1 MELPKELTEGWEIAI
16 GSRDKWQPVKRFGT
30 VAAALGLTVDDARD
44 LDALEVWYRKKL
56 GPEDF
61 AAKRRRLSTG
71 ELEGRS
77 PSNDDATGDLLR
89 FGGLATLCDV
99 KVDGQEVLRS
109 ENMFLEHE
117 IAVRDPKE
125 IELHFSPLAKA
136 LAEKRP
142 RPRWKAT
149 IVAQQQLRWF
159 RTSLLGRIP
168 AWTPPIAPVGPW
180 RPITLEK
187 AGPVA
192 SHEITARVEGRDGIV
207 EAEIAVR
214 DGSKSIE
221 LFVGEHH
228 CVLFVED
235 GVARG
240 KLRIPNVPLWFPHT
254 HGAQPLFPVSA
265 AGVKLGMTGFRS
277 LDVDRKDGAFTLFV
291 NGARTFARG
300 ACWMP
305 LDPITL
311 SATRDQLRAA
321 LEQVREA
328 GMNIVRLSGTM
339 TYESRDFH
347 ELCDE
352 LGILVWQ
359 DFMFANMDY
368 PIADEKFASSVREE
382 AKQVMSR
389 LGMSPSLVV
398 CCGGSEVEQQ
408 AAMMGLPEKDW
419 SSLLFQEVLPNAV
432 RKDVAYVP
440 SSPSG
445 GALPFQVD
453 HGVSHYY
460 GVGAYMR
467 PFEDARRARVR
478 FTSECLAF
486 ANVPC
491 DETIEKLLRDGES
504 PPLHPRWKARVPRD
518 RGTPWD
524 FDDVRDHYVERIF
537 GVDPAELRYADLARY
552 LELGRVAVAEC
563 MSSAIAEW
571 RSSQDCAGAIV
582 WFLRDLW
589 NGAGWG
595 VVDARGVPK
604 SAYYAMKRVCAP
616 VALLATDE
624 GLNGLRLHAMNDR
637 AEPLEGELRVALHRG
652 EHVVAEGK
660 RAVTIGSHSAAS
672 MGANE
677 IIGRFTD
684 VTYAY
689 RFGPPAHD
697 ATIAT
702 LVSTGGEVLGRAFH
716 FPRGLTNERVADLG
730 LEANA
735 ERVDER
741 TWRLT
746 VRAKKTAHAVAIDA
760 RGFVAADD
768 FFHVPAGASHVTE
781 LVGQGATL
789 SGTVRALN
797 ASSPVKIGVLK

>member
-1 MELPKELTEGWEIAI
+1 MELPKSLTEGWEIAI
-16 GSRDKWQPVKRFGT
+16 GSRDAWQPVKRFGT
-30 VAAALGLTVDDARD
+30 VATALGLTVDDAKD

-56 GPEDF
+56 APNE
-61 AAKRRRLSTG
+61 
-71 ELEGRS
+71 
-77 PSNDDATGDLLR
+77 TGDLLR
-89 FGGLATLCDV
+89 FGGLATICDV
-99 KVDGQEVLRS
+99 NVDGGEVVRS

-117 IAVRDPKE
+117 IAVHDPKE
-125 IELHFSPLAKA
+125 IELHFAPLAKA
-136 LAEKRP
+136 LTERRP

-168 AWTPPIAPVGPW
+168 AWTPHIAPVGPW

-187 AGPVA
+187 AGPIA
-192 SHEITARVEGRDGIV
+192 SHDVRAYVDGRDGIV
-207 EAEIAVR
+207 EAEITVR
-214 DGSKSIE
+214 DGAKSIE
-221 LFVGEHH
+221 LVVGEHH
-228 CVLFVED
+228 CVLFVEND
-235 GVARG
+235 VARG

-254 HGAQPLFPVSA
+254 HGAQPLFSVSA
-265 AGVKLGMTGFRS
+265 AGVKLGVTGFRK
-277 LDVDRKDGAFTLFV
+277 LDVDREDGAFTLFI
-291 NGARTFARG
+291 NGVRTFARG

-305 LDPITL
+305 LDPVTL
-311 SATRDQLRAA
+311 SATRDQLRSA
-321 LEQVREA
+321 LMQVRDA
-328 GMNIVRLSGTM
+328 GMNMVRLSGTM
-339 TYESRDFH
+339 VYESRDFH

-368 PIADEKFASSVREE
+368 PIADEKFAASVRRE
-382 AKQVMSR
+382 AKEVMQR
-389 LGMSPSLVV
+389 LSMSPSLVV

-419 SSLLFQEVLPNAV
+419 SSPLFRDVLPSFV

-440 SSPSG
+440 SSPSSPDG
-445 GALPFQVD
+445 VLPFRVD
-453 HGVSHYY
+453 RGVSHYY
-460 GVGAYMR
+460 GVGAYLR

-491 DETIEKLLRDGES
+491 DETIEALMRDGES

-524 FDDVRDHYVERIF
+524 FDDVRDHYVKRIF
-537 GVDPAELRYADLARY
+537 GVDPAVLRYADLARY

-563 MSSAIAEW
+563 MSAAIGEW
-571 RSSQDCAGAIV
+571 RTNDECAGAIV

-637 AEPLEGELRVALHRG
+637 AEPIEGAELRVALHRG

-660 RAVTIGSHSAAS
+660 RAITIGAHGSTSI
-672 MGANE
+672 GADE
-677 IIGRFTD
+677 IVGRFTD

-702 LVSTGGEVLGRAFH
+702 LVSGSGDALGRAFH
-716 FPRGLTNERVADLG
+716 FPRGLGDERVADLG
-730 LEANA
+730 VEASA
-735 ERVDER
+735 VRIDER
-741 TWRLT
+741 SWRLT

-768 FFHVPAGASHVTE
+768 FFHVAAGGEHVTE
-781 LVGQGATL
+781 LTGQAATL

-797 ASSPVKIGVLK
+797 ASNPIKIAVAR

>member
-1 MELPKELTEGWEIAI
+1 MELLEGWEISV
-16 GSRDKWQPVKRFGT
+16 GSRDAWQPVKRFGT

-44 LDALEVWYRKKL
+44 LDALEVWYRKTL
-56 GPEDF
+56 GPNE
-61 AAKRRRLSTG
+61 S
-71 ELEGRS
+71 
-77 PSNDDATGDLLR
+77 GDLLR

-117 IAVRDPKE
+117 VAVRDPKE
-125 IELHFSPLAKA
+125 IELHFSPLSKA
-136 LAEKRP
+136 LAERRP

-187 AGPVA
+187 AGPIA
-192 SHEITARVEGRDGIV
+192 SHDIRARVEGRDGV
-207 EAEIAVR
+207 VDAEIAVR
-214 DGSKSIE
+214 ERVKSVE
-221 LFVGEHH
+221 LRVGEHH
-228 CVLFVED
+228 CVLFVEN

-254 HGAQPLFPVSA
+254 HGAQPLFPVTA
-265 AGVKLGMTGFRS
+265 AGVKLGVTGFRK
-277 LDVDRKDGAFTLFV
+277 LDVDRKDGAFTLFI

-311 SATRDQLRAA
+311 SASRDQIRAA
-321 LEQVREA
+321 LEQVRAA

-339 TYESRDFH
+339 VYESRDFH

-368 PIADEKFASSVREE
+368 PIADEKFASSVKQE

-389 LGMSPSLVV
+389 SSMSPSLVV

-419 SSLLFQEVLPNAV
+419 SSALFREVLPGAV
-432 RKDVAYVP
+432 RDDVAYVP
-440 SSPSG
+440 SSPSSPDG
-445 GALPFQVD
+445 VLPFRVD
-453 HGVSHYY
+453 RGVSHYY

-491 DETIEKLLRDGES
+491 DETIEALMRDGES
-504 PPLHPRWKARVPRD
+504 PPLHPRWKTRVPRD

-524 FDDVRDHYVERIF
+524 FDDVRDHYVKRIF
-537 GVDPAELRYADLARY
+537 GVDPAELRYADVARY

-563 MSSAIAEW
+563 MSAAIGEW
-571 RSSQDCAGAIV
+571 RSSGECAGAIV

-589 NGAGWG
+589 DGAGWG

-616 VALLATDE
+616 VALVATDE

-637 AEPLEGELRVALHRG
+637 PDPVQGELRVALHRG

-660 RAVTIGSHSAAS
+660 RDVTIGAHAS
-672 MGANE
+672 VSIGADE

-697 ATIAT
+697 AAVAT
-702 LVSTGGEVLGRAFH
+702 LVSASGEALGRAFH
-716 FPRGLTNERVADLG
+716 FPRGLDAERVADLG
-730 LEANA
+730 LEASA
-735 ERVDER
+735 ERIDER

-760 RGFVAADD
+760 RGFIAADD
-768 FFHVPAGASHVTE
+768 FFHVPAGGSHVTE
-781 LVGQGATL
+781 LTGQGATL

-797 ASSPVKIGVLK
+797 AANPVKIGVAR

>member
-1 MELPKELTEGWEIAI
+1 MELLEGWEIAV
-16 GSRDKWQPVKRFGT
+16 GSRDAWQPVKRFGT

-56 GPEDF
+56 APNE
-61 AAKRRRLSTG
+61 
-71 ELEGRS
+71 
-77 PSNDDATGDLLR
+77 TGDLLR
-89 FGGLATLCDV
+89 FGGLATLCDAQ
-99 KVDGQEVLRS
+99 VDGEEVLRS
-109 ENMFLEHE
+109 DNMFLEHE
-117 IAVRDPKE
+117 IAVREPRE

-136 LAEKRP
+136 LTEKRP

-180 RPITLEK
+180 RPITLET
-187 AGPVA
+187 AGPIA
-192 SHEITARVEGRDGIV
+192 AHEITTRVEGRDGIV
-207 EAEIAVR
+207 EAAITMRGDA
-214 DGSKSIE
+214 KSVE
-221 LFVGEHH
+221 LVVGEHRSQLD
-228 CVLFVED
+228 VKD

-240 KLRIPNVPLWFPHT
+240 TLRIPNVPLWFPHK
-254 HGAQPLFPVSA
+254 HGAQPLLPVSA
-265 AGVKLGMTGFRS
+265 GGVRLGATGFRA
-277 LDVDRKDGAFTLFV
+277 LEVDRKDGAFTLRV
-291 NGARTFARG
+291 NGVRIFARG

-305 LDPITL
+305 LDPVSL

-321 LEQVREA
+321 LVQARDG
-328 GMNIVRLSGTM
+328 GMNMLRLSGTM
-339 TYESRDFH
+339 VYESRDFH

-368 PIADEKFASSVREE
+368 PIADEKFAASVRAE

-389 LGMSPSLVV
+389 LQLSPSLVV

-419 SSLLFQEVLPNAV
+419 SSPLFQEVLPSAV

-440 SSPSG
+440 SSPSSPE
-445 GALPFQVD
+445 GALPFRVD
-453 HGVSHYY
+453 RGVSHYY

-491 DETIEKLLRDGES
+491 DETIEALMGDGQT
-504 PPLHPRWKARVPRD
+504 PIDHPRWKARVPRD

-524 FDDVRDHYVERIF
+524 FDDVRDHYVKRIF
-537 GVDPAELRYADLARY
+537 GVQPADVRYADLARY
-552 LELGRVAVAEC
+552 LELGRVATGEC
-563 MSSAIAEW
+563 MAAAMSEW
-571 RSSQDCAGAIV
+571 RRKGSDCAGAIV

-604 SAYYAMKRVCAP
+604 AAYYAMKRVLAP
-616 VALLATDE
+616 VALLAIDE
-624 GLNGLRLHAMNDR
+624 GLNGLQLHGVNDR
-637 AEPLEGELRVALHRG
+637 ATPVEAELRVALYRG

-660 RAVTIGSHSAAS
+660 RAITIGAHDAVEI
-672 MGANE
+672 GADE

-689 RFGPPAHD
+689 RFGPSAHD

-702 LVSTGGEVLGRAFH
+702 LTDASGAVLGRVFH
-716 FPRGLTNERVADLG
+716 FPRGLRDERVSDLG
-730 LEANA
+730 LEASG
-735 ERVDER
+735 ERIDDR
-741 TWRLT
+741 AWRLT
-746 VRAKKTAHAVAIDA
+746 VRTKKTAQAVAIDV
-760 RGFVAADD
+760 RGFVAEDD
-768 FFHVPAGASHVTE
+768 FFHVPAGGTHATV
-781 LVGQGATL
+781 LVGQGATP
-789 SGTVRALN
+789 SGTIRAIN
-797 ASSPVKIGVLK
+797 AQNAVKIAFAR